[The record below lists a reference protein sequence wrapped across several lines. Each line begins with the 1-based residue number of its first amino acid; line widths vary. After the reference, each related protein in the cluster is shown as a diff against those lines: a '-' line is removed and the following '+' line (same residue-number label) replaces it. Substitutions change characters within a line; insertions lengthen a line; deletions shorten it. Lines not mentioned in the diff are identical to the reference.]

1 MAEKR
6 SVYLSD
12 RALSLPR
19 IGESLSGR
27 LNQVADR
34 YAELIRRERDSVRA
48 LFTAAEWQILC
59 DACAD
64 WRPDP
69 ASVIPGGAALCVADA
84 ARDGVNVG
92 ALKEKLFELTPARCF
107 VLCELIEEGRENGRC
122 LRLMGAAESRR
133 DPL

>member
-1 MAEKR
+1 MSEKR

-27 LNQVADR
+27 LNQVCDR
-34 YAELIRRERDSVRA
+34 YSELIRRERDSVRA
-48 LFTAAEWQILC
+48 LFTAAEWQTLC

-69 ASVIPGGAALCVADA
+69 ASVIPGGAALCIADA
-84 ARDGVNVG
+84 ARDGVDVG
-92 ALKEKLFELTPARCF
+92 ALPGKLKALTPAQCF
-107 VLCELIEEGRENGRC
+107 VLCELVEDA
-122 LRLMGAAESRR
+122 LDDRR
-133 DPL
+133 HETLDPL

>member
-27 LNQVADR
+27 LNQVCDR
-34 YAELIRRERDSVRA
+34 YSELIRRERDSVRA
-48 LFTAAEWQILC
+48 LFTAAEWQTLC

-69 ASVIPGGAALCVADA
+69 ASVIPGGAALCIADA
-84 ARDGVNVG
+84 ARDGVDVG
-92 ALKEKLFELTPARCF
+92 ELREKLFRLSPALCF
-107 VLCELIEEGRENGRC
+107 VLCELIEEETE
-122 LRLMGAAESRR
+122 L
-133 DPL
+133 